1 MKDEYLSASS
11 EPAFQNGGFEADP
24 SEKRADRP
32 QVHNDEIASIRDS
45 VMNEPATAGGKEAPY
60 LGKWIEQKRS
70 ECSLVGNLGTSML
83 AAVLAGPFAV
93 LGAFMAGTGT
103 WYGWLYIIV
112 FGPVIEE
119 ILKQSGM
126 VYLLEK
132 RPYRVFASWQFVFSA
147 SVSALVFA
155 TIENLL
161 YINIYSNP
169 FKFANPE
176 LYACYR
182 WTVCTGMHL
191 SCSIIASVGMIRVWK
206 KQLADGKVAD
216 LSVAHGFFCVAIC
229 IHGIYNLGALIF
241 EKFFM

>member
-1 MKDEYLSASS
+1 MKDEYLSAGS
-11 EPAFQNGGFEADP
+11 EPAFQDGGFEADP
-24 SEKRADRP
+24 GEGKADRP
-32 QVHNDEIASIRDS
+32 RIHDDEIASIRDS
-45 VMNEPATAGGKEAPY
+45 VMNEPAITGAENAPY
-60 LGKWIEQKRS
+60 LGKWIQRKRS
-70 ECSLVGNLGTSML
+70 ECSLAGNLGVGVL
-83 AAVLAGPFAV
+83 AALLGGPFAV
-93 LGAFMAGTGT
+93 LGAFMGGTGA

-126 VYLLEK
+126 IYLLEK

-161 YINIYSNP
+161 YIYVYPSP
-169 FKFANPE
+169 SKFANPE
-176 LYACYR
+176 TYACYR

-191 SCSIIASVGMIRVWK
+191 GCSMIASVGMIRVWK
-206 KQLADGKVAD
+206 KQLANGKVAD
-216 LSVAHGFFCVAIC
+216 ISVAHGFFCVAIC
-229 IHGIYNLGALIF
+229 IHGVYNLGALIF